1 MKKIITGILMIFLF
15 ALIVYVGVSVTN
27 DMKKVDESSSSAKE
41 IQKLIVV
48 TFLETTYIID
58 QPTGDIYSTKGT
70 DLQKRISLDTP
81 IISAQNHNNMLE
93 ILVKKSPG
101 YELLTYDPIA
111 LTQTTRI
118 DIPIS
123 PLLLTRRGSDDHD
136 YLLGSMLIF
145 NGSLKIDLSEDIE
158 AQVADISSLAQRDI
172 NFSDTELV
180 QISKYSYPSSHHT
193 YNGSCFRYAFPSDKI
208 VEIKTVSC
216 MSGLQTGTINLP
228 RTTSNGTEFDRL
240 FYLEGTNSVAGYQM
254 KNDNTYRLLVFD
266 DNGKIVRV
274 VSVSTKPLLVYNQ
287 NGTYFY
293 VSSKAGKIEVHA
305 L

>member
-1 MKKIITGILMIFLF
+1 
-15 ALIVYVGVSVTN
+15 
-27 DMKKVDESSSSAKE
+27 
-41 IQKLIVV
+41 
-48 TFLETTYIID
+48 
-58 QPTGDIYSTKGT
+58 
-70 DLQKRISLDTP
+70 
-81 IISAQNHNNMLE
+81 
-93 ILVKKSPG
+93 
-101 YELLTYDPIA
+101 
-111 LTQTTRI
+111 
-118 DIPIS
+118 
-123 PLLLTRRGSDDHD
+123 
-136 YLLGSMLIF
+136 
-145 NGSLKIDLSEDIE
+145 
-158 AQVADISSLAQRDI
+158 
-172 NFSDTELV
+172 
-180 QISKYSYPSSHHT
+180 
-193 YNGSCFRYAFPSDKI
+193 
-208 VEIKTVSC
+208 